1 MAASTRTQAVS
12 HFRRILKEFH
22 LQYTHPKELLGKELS
37 GKGLLGINVHANKVW
52 TEALKDSFRNNAHE
66 TDPVKLNK
74 LYTDSE
80 DLAIYLESQRQHKEL
95 VERYNPAFWDEEKG
109 LQVDKTAKMVGF
121 EMPEAFDESKRGQEL
136 KAAPRFTYKN
146 KDGTNIEAESAA
158 TETTATD
165 KYEELEEPEKP
176 KKRSYM
182 IPKAFGFAE
191 QAQDDFGRPGDRK
204 IE

>member
-1 MAASTRTQAVS
+1 MAATRTQALS
-12 HFRRILKEFH
+12 HFRRILKEVH
-22 LQYTHPKELLGKELS
+22 LQYTHPKELLAKELT

-52 TEALKDSFRNNAHE
+52 TDALKDTFRNNAKE

-74 LYTDSE
+74 LSTDGE
-80 DLAIYLESQRQHKEL
+80 DLALYLESQRRHKEL

-121 EMPEAFDESKRGQEL
+121 EMPEAFDESKRDQEL

-146 KDGTNIEAESAA
+146 KDTTVSEAKA
-158 TETTATD
+158 TATTEAPTD

-176 KKRSYM
+176 KKRTYM
-182 IPKAFGFAE
+182 IPKAFGFAD
-191 QAQDDFGRPGDRK
+191 QALDDFGRPGDRK